1 MFLYMD
7 ENLSISDAE
16 LEVMKIIWKNPNVTA
31 NSIIDELESK
41 TDWKPNTVKTLIN
54 RLLKKKV
61 ISFNKKGKEYY
72 YYALLEEKTY
82 MNAESESF
90 LKKLFNGSI
99 NSMVLDFVK
108 SKKLSKKEIEELK
121 DILNKADK
129 EEGK

>member
-1 MFLYMD
+1 MN

-16 LEVMKIIWKNPNVTA
+16 LEVMKIIWKKPNVTA
-31 NSIIDELESK
+31 NSIINELESK

-54 RLLKKKV
+54 RLLKKKAV
-61 ISFNKKGKEYY
+61 SFNKKGKEYY
-72 YYALLEEKTY
+72 YYALLEEKAY

-108 SKKLSKKEIEELK
+108 SKKLSKKEIKELK
-121 DILNKADK
+121 DILSKADK
-129 EEGK
+129 EEGN

>member
-1 MFLYMD
+1 MN
-7 ENLSISDAE
+7 EKLSISDAE

>member
-1 MFLYMD
+1 MNG
-7 ENLSISDAE
+7 NLSISDAE

>member
-1 MFLYMD
+1 MN
-7 ENLSISDAE
+7 EKLSISDAE

-82 MNAESESF
+82 MNEESESF

-129 EEGK
+129 EEGN

>member
-1 MFLYMD
+1 MN

-31 NSIIDELESK
+31 NSIIDELKSK

>member
-1 MFLYMD
+1 MD

>member
-1 MFLYMD
+1 MN

-72 YYALLEEKTY
+72 YYAILEEKTY

-129 EEGK
+129 EEGN

>member
-1 MFLYMD
+1 MN
-7 ENLSISDAE
+7 EKLSISDAE

-82 MNAESESF
+82 MNTESESF

-129 EEGK
+129 EEGN